1 VQEPESGMVEF
12 DDQSKRHLEEALTK
26 QDPSEKDFHIRQ
38 VLQAHNTEQK
48 QNNWSVELDSFF
60 ILYNYF
66 SCILPN

>member
-1 VQEPESGMVEF
+1 MQEPESGMVEF

-48 QNNWSVELDSFF
+48 QNN
-60 ILYNYF
+60 
-66 SCILPN
+66 